1 MHLGG
6 FERLTVPQLIFNFWA
21 LIKIKEWVK
30 NFFMSI
36 DSKTLEKIFLEM
48 MGKKSQK
55 GFCSAHHSWE
65 YKKLLQTL
73 ILPPYAKKHIK

>member
-1 MHLGG
+1 
-6 FERLTVPQLIFNFWA
+6 
-21 LIKIKEWVK
+21 
-30 NFFMSI
+30 MSI

-55 GFCSAHHSWE
+55 VFVLHITHGE

-73 ILPPYAKKHIK
+73 ILPPYAKKHIKQGMFYTYISYTSQFPSVNPSTL